1 MKDALRDL
9 GNGLLL
15 RVGNG
20 RENAASKGLRYLIQ
34 GRVQIRRA
42 GSDHVEATVRGNGR
56 AWTVEYRDGWWR
68 CDCPAR
74 SKCAHRHA
82 VEQVVVVE

>member
-1 MKDALRDL
+1 MKDAPRDF

-20 RENAASKGLRYLIQ
+20 RENAQSKGLRYLAS
-34 GRVQIRRA
+34 GRVLIRRA
-42 GSDHVEATVRGNGR
+42 GPDHVEATVRGNGYLWR
-56 AWTVEYRDGWWR
+56 VEYRDGWWR

-74 SKCAHRHA
+74 SKCAHRYA
-82 VEQVVVVE
+82 VEQVVVVQ